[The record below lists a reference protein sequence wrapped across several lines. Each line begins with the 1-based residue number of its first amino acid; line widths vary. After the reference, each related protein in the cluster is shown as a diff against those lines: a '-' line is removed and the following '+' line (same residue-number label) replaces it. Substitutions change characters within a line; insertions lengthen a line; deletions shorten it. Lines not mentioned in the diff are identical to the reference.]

1 MCHVSY
7 ISMQLI
13 GDLETKILCAF
24 HFKSDRSKDRGTEW
38 SRNLL
43 YLSSCHLVEKIKET
57 LGDLMLQ
64 TMGPLPLFGAEYL
77 ILYTLQ
83 HHQQQNIFVILSD
96 ISKQNF
102 NLVRQGKAPG
112 LTSTCLLFF
121 QSKLPCLNGR

>member
-1 MCHVSY
+1 
-7 ISMQLI
+7 MQLK
-13 GDLETKILCAF
+13 GDLETKILSGF

-77 ILYTLQ
+77 ILYFAAPPTTKYIC
-83 HHQQQNIFVILSD
+83 H
-96 ISKQNF
+96 
-102 NLVRQGKAPG
+102 LVRHIEAE
-112 LTSTCLLFF
+112 F
-121 QSKLPCLNGR
+121 